1 MNLTKQLCIESGGG
15 ESIKILISYLSSDMF
30 WINIWCMCKWWS
42 MAFGT
47 KAYLIFSSQIGQGKL
62 ALLKIKFPDPIF
74 FFKINCQH
82 CIGCLLY
89 FGKCFLSEKR
99 LILSRLSLGCFL
111 PLFVF
116 LAVSNCQGFVD
127 KYSLGSAVLFL
138 LLSAQTEIALTSV
151 LFLKALHRKSVQL
164 ILIKHKLSY
173 K

>member
-1 MNLTKQLCIESGGG
+1 M
-15 ESIKILISYLSSDMF
+15 
-30 WINIWCMCKWWS
+30 
-42 MAFGT
+42 
-47 KAYLIFSSQIGQGKL
+47 
-62 ALLKIKFPDPIF
+62 
-74 FFKINCQH
+74 
-82 CIGCLLY
+82 
-89 FGKCFLSEKR
+89 
-99 LILSRLSLGCFL
+99 GCFL

-116 LAVSNCQGFVD
+116 PAVSNCQGLVD